1 MATPDATLKTEWPK
15 LVAPFSEPD
24 VKRSLWQLANTL
36 IPYALLWVVLLW
48 SVHVSYWLT
57 LLLSVVTA
65 GFMMRTFIIFHD
77 CCHGSFFK
85 TWRSN
90 EITGVIL
97 GVLTLTPYYH
107 WRHDHAVHHAT
118 AGNLDRR
125 GVGDVPTWTI
135 EEYRAASKG
144 QRLGYRLVRNPLIMF
159 TIGSTFMFLVIHRLG
174 LGNLGK
180 RELQNVWVTNIALL
194 ALVVAI
200 GLVAGFGTLFAAA
213 LPVVVIS
220 SGLGVWLFY
229 VQHQFEGVY
238 WERKDKWSFL
248 RAGLNGSSYYKLP
261 AILGWF
267 SGNIGYHHIH
277 HLSPKIPN
285 YKLSACHEANP
296 AFQID
301 PLTIRESVKSLR
313 LRLLDEANKRM
324 VGYEALSR

>member
-194 ALVVAI
+194 ALVLAI

>member
-1 MATPDATLKTEWPK
+1 
-15 LVAPFSEPD
+15 
-24 VKRSLWQLANTL
+24 
-36 IPYALLWVVLLW
+36 
-48 SVHVSYWLT
+48 
-57 LLLSVVTA
+57 
-65 GFMMRTFIIFHD
+65 
-77 CCHGSFFK
+77 
-85 TWRSN
+85 
-90 EITGVIL
+90 
-97 GVLTLTPYYH
+97 
-107 WRHDHAVHHAT
+107 
-118 AGNLDRR
+118 
-125 GVGDVPTWTI
+125 
-135 EEYRAASKG
+135 
-144 QRLGYRLVRNPLIMF
+144 
-159 TIGSTFMFLVIHRLG
+159 
-174 LGNLGK
+174 
-180 RELQNVWVTNIALL
+180 
-194 ALVVAI
+194 
-200 GLVAGFGTLFAAA
+200 LVAGFGTLFAAA